1 MTGHILALD
10 DEPDVRAM
18 LSKWLQSEGL
28 RCTPASTPGEALE
41 LFERDPADV
50 ALIDLRLGR
59 DSGLTAVRDLRQRR
73 DDVAIVLVTGVASF
87 DAAVEGMR
95 LGVMDYLLK
104 PFTREELLSM
114 VGRALDWNSS
124 QARLR
129 SERQRFDEEVERRR
143 HELADAFMRLEVAS
157 TATLDALLTTLDRR
171 SPETALH
178 ARRVARMSVI
188 LAERLGLSPDQRLDV
203 ERGAL
208 LHDIGKVAMPDAII
222 NKPGPLTESEIA
234 IVWSHPQ
241 VGHDIVAVVPA
252 LRGAAEVILASHE
265 RFDGKGYPRGLAGAA
280 IPVGARITA
289 VADVFD
295 VLTSPRTYREPV
307 STASANAELARCAGT
322 QFDPDVLRAWFTL
335 AGDDTPATGERNA
348 APAGGWYEILTAAPV
363 GNCS

>member
-50 ALIDLRLGR
+50 ALIDLRLGH
-59 DSGLTAVRDLRQRR
+59 DSGLTAVRDLRRR
-73 DDVAIVLVTGVASF
+73 HDDVAIVLVTGVASF

-124 QARLR
+124 QSRLR
-129 SERQRFDEEVERRR
+129 SERERFDREVERRR

-157 TATLDALLTTLDRR
+157 TATLDALLATLDRR

-178 ARRVARMSVI
+178 ARRVARMSVV
-188 LAERLGLSPDQRLDV
+188 LAERLGLTVEATLDI

-222 NKPGPLTESEIA
+222 NKPGPLTEAEIA

-241 VGHDIVAVVPA
+241 VGHDIVSVVPT
-252 LRGAAEVILASHE
+252 LRPAAEIILASHE
-265 RFDGKGYPRGLAGAA
+265 RYDGKGYPRGLAGEA
-280 IPVGARITA
+280 IPIGARITA

-307 STASANAELARCAGT
+307 STTSANAELARCAGT
-322 QFDPDVLRAWFTL
+322 QFDPDVLRAWFRVAGTSASGADVADDVPAAGWHKTL
-335 AGDDTPATGERNA
+335 VA
-348 APAGGWYEILTAAPV
+348 APAGRL
-363 GNCS
+363 S